1 MSIKSYELKGR
12 EKIEFG
18 ISLEIFM
25 QNPINYTMFLL
36 PKCLAIFKRNKL
48 DYDKIEKYVVGE
60 QDIIHKKRPNED
72 VNINNIVV
80 ENHLWRQVN
89 FKTSFIV
96 GNPIDYSSTMAETY
110 ADKKSDLT
118 YLNKY
123 DKDASRSS
131 KDIEKYMD
139 CFMYGHAYRMVMP
152 KNVDFDKENEAP
164 YDLYNLSVYNT
175 FCVYES
181 GAKHRK
187 LFSCIITNPLIINDL
202 NSVNINTTSL
212 YTIYLNNSYFE
223 LEEGSVSGEPYILK
237 TPLTIQPFK
246 TNPIIEYKLNKFSI
260 GIPELVMYLQD
271 GLNALSSLQFDDIEE
286 FVNSYI
292 VFKNVEIDED
302 FLSEFEKN
310 KKKRVIAVLTSDP
323 NRPAEVNLLKE
334 TLNHADLQTIYERII
349 NAMYD
354 IVACPRAS
362 GNVTSGGDT
371 GAARLLGNG
380 WETAQNQAQIDTT
393 YFIQFEYE
401 ELKSKLEVC
410 YLKDTNIKEIH
421 ASDIDIKYNINMS
434 DNLLIKAEALKMLND
449 IQFPK
454 EASLNIVKLTNDS
467 HGIAEDWQKNVD
479 TFNENEKETQQANNL
494 DIQEN
499 NFNDITS
506 EEKTN

>member
-1 MSIKSYELKGR
+1 
-12 EKIEFG
+12 
-18 ISLEIFM
+18 
-25 QNPINYTMFLL
+25 
-36 PKCLAIFKRNKL
+36 
-48 DYDKIEKYVVGE
+48 
-60 QDIIHKKRPNED
+60 
-72 VNINNIVV
+72 
-80 ENHLWRQVN
+80 
-89 FKTSFIV
+89 
-96 GNPIDYSSTMAETY
+96 
-110 ADKKSDLT
+110 
-118 YLNKY
+118 
-123 DKDASRSS
+123 
-131 KDIEKYMD
+131 
-139 CFMYGHAYRMVMP
+139 
-152 KNVDFDKENEAP
+152 
-164 YDLYNLSVYNT
+164 
-175 FCVYES
+175 
-181 GAKHRK
+181 
-187 LFSCIITNPLIINDL
+187 
-202 NSVNINTTSL
+202 
-212 YTIYLNNSYFE
+212 
-223 LEEGSVSGEPYILK
+223 
-237 TPLTIQPFK
+237 
-246 TNPIIEYKLNKFSI
+246 
-260 GIPELVMYLQD
+260 MYLQD

-302 FLSEFEKN
+302 FLSEFENN
-310 KKKRVIAVLTSDP
+310 KKKRVIAVQTSDP
-323 NRPAEVNLLKE
+323 NRPAEVDLLKE
-334 TLNHADLQTIYERII
+334 SLNHADLQTIYERII